1 MKKCLNAGEITASV
15 TAVANMMAKN
25 LSINELSLLSNV
37 FLMLGDS
44 LAVIVSVREFNET
57 VKQEQKVSEH
67 EEPSTE

>member
-15 TAVANMMAKN
+15 TAVANIMAKK
-25 LSINELSLLSNV
+25 LSAEELGLLSNV

-44 LAVIVSVREFNET
+44 LAVIASVKTFNET
-57 VKQEQKVSEH
+57 VTQEQKASER